1 MGERE
6 TLKRGMSSEAIS
18 PSRPGRDVDLPRLGY
33 KALAIGA
40 ALFVVYVG
48 LRSWRLT
55 SYGLWADEVFSVRAA
70 RLTWSELFR
79 FIAADAVHPPFFYI
93 LLKLWIAAA
102 GATLLGLKLLPLLL
116 SVGAL
121 APLWL
126 LCRELKLG
134 PAESMLAFWL
144 IAVNGYLIHYSQELR
159 MYSLLFCLSVW
170 SVWLFLRFLDAA
182 FSWRVLLSLLA
193 VNVLLVYTHYFG
205 WLLVGTQWICVLLW
219 RPRLLGWFSLALTA
233 QAVAFAPWAYAVA
246 GSAAKVDVV
255 PESLQWIAR
264 PGWAEVIWYLATLN
278 GILPWRHTTP
288 LGILLFGAP
297 IAIALWRLFRS
308 RRPASGRSLA
318 ILGMLSVVPIA
329 VSLVASR
336 LLPQSVWGERHL
348 MAGAVPY
355 LVMVAGAVS
364 YIGRGSV
371 RMALIVLLVTW
382 SSVAGVVGMLRE
394 EGRIPWKGLAQHMI
408 DEEGPS
414 HPSVKVYAFE
424 GWTAAP
430 LEFLFA
436 DLPDRQ
442 FDVVVTEPDL
452 MEGARFWVVFRE
464 PTRRVQG
471 QPRAVLERRACRID
485 GERSAHDGGQRVV
498 VFRATC

>member
-1 MGERE
+1 
-6 TLKRGMSSEAIS
+6 MSSEANS
-18 PSRPGRDVDLPRLGY
+18 PARSAHDLGLPRVGY
-33 KALAIGA
+33 NTLAIWA
-40 ALFVVYVG
+40 ALLVLYIG

-70 RLTWSELFR
+70 RLPWLELFR
-79 FIAADAVHPPFFYI
+79 FIAVDGVHPPFFYI

-102 GATLLGLKLLPLLL
+102 GPTLLGLKLLPLLL
-116 SVGAL
+116 SIGAL
-121 APLWL
+121 VPVWL

-134 PAESMLAFWL
+134 VAESTLAFWL
-144 IAVNGYLIHYSQELR
+144 ITVNGYLIHYSQELR

-170 SVWLFLRFLDAA
+170 SVWLFYRFLAVAA
-182 FSWRVLLSLLA
+182 ASGRAVLPLLV

-205 WLLVGTQWICVLLW
+205 WLLVGTEWLCVLLW
-219 RPRLLGWFSLALTA
+219 RPGLLGWFSLSLTA
-233 QAVAFAPWAYAVA
+233 VAVMFAPWAYAVA
-246 GSAAKVDVV
+246 VSAAKVNVV
-255 PESLQWIAR
+255 PGSLQWIAR
-264 PGWAEVIWYLATLN
+264 PGWAEVTWYLATLN

-288 LGILLFGAP
+288 LGIVLFGAP
-297 IAIALWRLFRS
+297 IAAALWRLS
-308 RRPASGRSLA
+308 RGRQPAPVRSLE
-318 ILGMLSVVPIA
+318 ILAMFSVVPVA
-329 VSLVASR
+329 LSFVASR

-355 LVMVAGAVS
+355 ILMVAGGVS
-364 YIGRGSV
+364 YVGRVSA
-371 RMALIVLLVTW
+371 RMALIVLIVAW
-382 SSVAGVVGMLRE
+382 SGVAGVVGMVRE
-394 EGRIPWKGLAQHMI
+394 EGRIPWKSLAQHMI

-414 HPSVKVYAFE
+414 RRSVKVYAFE

-436 DLPDRQ
+436 ELRDRQ
-442 FDVVVTEPDL
+442 FDVVVTEPGL

-464 PTRRVQG
+464 PTLWVQG
-471 QPRAVLERRACRID
+471 QPRAILEGRACRID

>member
-1 MGERE
+1 
-6 TLKRGMSSEAIS
+6 MSSGAVS
-18 PSRPGRDVDLPRLGY
+18 PSRPRRDLDLSRVGY
-33 KALAIGA
+33 STLAIGA
-40 ALFVVYVG
+40 ALLVLYVG

-70 RLTWSELFR
+70 RLAWPELFR

-116 SVGAL
+116 SIGAL
-121 APLWL
+121 VPFWL

-134 PAESMLAFWL
+134 LAETTLAFWL
-144 IAVNGYLIHYSQELR
+144 VAVNGYLIHYSQELR

-170 SVWLFLRFLDAA
+170 SVWLFLRFLGAADAS
-182 FSWRVLLSLLA
+182 FRVMLPLLV

-219 RPRLLGWFSLALTA
+219 RPRLLGWFSLSLTA
-233 QAVAFAPWAYAVA
+233 LALVFVPWAYAVA
-246 GSAAKVDVV
+246 ASAAKVSVV
-255 PESLQWIAR
+255 PGSLQWIAR
-264 PGWAEVIWYLATLN
+264 PGWADVIWYLATLN

-297 IAIALWRLFRS
+297 IVIAMCRLL
-308 RRPASGRSLA
+308 RRRQVASGRSLEILA
-318 ILGMLSVVPIA
+318 IFSFVPIA
-329 VSLVASR
+329 VSFVASR

-348 MAGAVPY
+348 MVVALPY
-355 LVMVAGAVS
+355 LLMVAGAVS
-364 YIGRGSV
+364 YVGRVSA
-371 RMALIVLLVTW
+371 RIALIMLIVTW
-382 SSVAGVVGMLRE
+382 SGMAGVVGMLRE
-394 EGRIPWKGLAQHMI
+394 EGRIPWKSLAQHMI

-414 HPSVKVYAFE
+414 HRSVKVYAFE

-436 DLPDRQ
+436 DQRDRQ
-442 FDVVVTEPDL
+442 FDVVVTEPSL
-452 MEGARFWVVFRE
+452 MNGERFWVVFRD
-464 PTRRVQG
+464 PTLWVKG
-471 QPRAVLERRACRID
+471 DPRAVLEQRGCRID
-485 GERSAHDGGQRVV
+485 AERSAHDGGQRVV
-498 VFRATC
+498 VFRASC